1 MILPLLR
8 KPLIWLFVKMA
19 FRFVKFEVV
28 KDDRQFL
35 LPEERWNLVLR
46 NSVVF
51 SDWHDCVLR
60 AIYVTLN
67 KKQIFCA
74 TFDSHKINYC
84 DSFDLPYGAS
94 IDFRLATQKQNTNVL
109 LPCKVKNRIEFP
121 TEYKMLW
128 KCDTGYDYV
137 NLNEK
142 DQVEIAYELIIGK
155 PTVRKRFAVAGFVSN
170 GQLTLK
176 YSRGLRL
183 DGNLHYDLLRFRS
196 SKSL

>member
-1 MILPLLR
+1 MILSLIC
-8 KPLIWLFVKMA
+8 KPLMWVFVKMA

-60 AIYVTLN
+60 VIHVTLN
-67 KKQIFCA
+67 KQQIFA
-74 TFDSHKINYC
+74 TFDSPKIKDC

-94 IDFRLATQKQNTNVL
+94 IDFRLATQKLNTNVL
-109 LPCKVKNRIEFP
+109 LPCKVKNCISFP

-128 KCDTGYDYV
+128 KCGTEYGYV

-142 DQVEIAYELIIGK
+142 DQVEITYELLIGK
-155 PTVRKRFAVAGFVSN
+155 PAIRKCFAVDGFVSN
-170 GQLTLK
+170 GQLTLC
-176 YSRGLRL
+176 Y
-183 DGNLHYDLLRFRS
+183 RS
-196 SKSL
+196 SVTGCPSGLSARVAWV